1 MVWYNLVLKCIES
14 TAMHPFLTPRSCAPR
29 QFGQDVSVTNSW
41 QVGVFDDDHLR
52 HFWRDP
58 LTENDLFNFFFKD
71 DCSDCSDCESD
82 LWWQSQAEPVP
93 GPPTHLM
100 GLQLGAKNLRSLCE
114 KSTSIDQHYQVSTRS
129 VPECTRYRISD
140 PFRKTQTQGHV
151 FVACCSIL

>member
-1 MVWYNLVLKCIES
+1 MVWYNLVLRLKCIES

-58 LTENDLFNFFFKD
+58 LTENDIFIFIFQGW

-82 LWWQSQAEPVP
+82 LRWQAVTSTGACPRTSDTSDGPAARSQEF
-93 GPPTHLM
+93 TS
-100 GLQLGAKNLRSLCE
+100 LR
-114 KSTSIDQHYQVSTRS
+114 KIDQHYQVSTRS
-129 VPECTRYRISD
+129 VPKCTRYRISD
-140 PFRKTQTQGHV
+140 PFRKTQTQGHL
-151 FVACCSIL
+151 FCSIL